1 MTPNY
6 HQKFVLLQ
14 ESITKLSSNTQ
25 SLSDAVQE
33 YAKGTESKSACVE
46 ILNALEL
53 QSQLIESE
61 VTASEFSLEE
71 VFEQL
76 ESLESQIELLPDTHL
91 EKLLE
96 LMKVAEKLISTGEN
110 HIHQM
115 KRSLKDEEHPNV

>member
-1 MTPNY
+1 M
-6 HQKFVLLQ
+6 
-14 ESITKLSSNTQ
+14 
-25 SLSDAVQE
+25 
-33 YAKGTESKSACVE
+33 
-46 ILNALEL
+46 
-53 QSQLIESE
+53 
-61 VTASEFSLEE
+61 EE